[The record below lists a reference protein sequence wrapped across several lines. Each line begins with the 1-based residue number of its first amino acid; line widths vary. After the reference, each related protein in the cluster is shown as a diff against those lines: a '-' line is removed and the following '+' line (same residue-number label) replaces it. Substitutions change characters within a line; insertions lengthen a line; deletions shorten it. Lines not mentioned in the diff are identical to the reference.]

1 MANIGATEFY
11 IGIPSLPREDF
22 EQYST
27 RLFDEWER
35 HVDGVL
41 KLPDYSIA
49 LDVEEG
55 SIKAVGRVA
64 ATLGFLYIGIG
75 QYGSFIN
82 GVETIQKQLRD
93 VGDYLAD
100 RASAPFESN
109 SAKPKVSKRGESLA
123 RLQRLFAKVQ
133 RQEMTVDQAMREA
146 EAIFGPELEEAPDFV
161 NALKDS
167 LEQTPLLPRQIP
179 LLLVDA
185 YGKELI
191 PDRTKRRAPRPSQP
205 PQPAPVPEHYR
216 VELWRE
222 QEWKTKCTSFELVAA
237 I

>member
-11 IGIPSLPREDF
+11 LGIPGLPRNDF
-22 EQYST
+22 EEYST
-27 RLFDEWER
+27 RLFDEWESY
-35 HVDGVL
+35 VDSVL

-49 LDVEEG
+49 LEVEEG

-82 GVETIQKQLRD
+82 GLETIQKQVRD

-100 RASAPFESN
+100 RAGAPFEDSKI
-109 SAKPKVSKRGESLA
+109 KPRVSRRGESLA
-123 RLQRLFAKVQ
+123 RLQKLFVKVQ
-133 RQEMTVDQAMREA
+133 RGKISVDDAMKET
-146 EAIFGPELEEAPDFV
+146 EAIFGSELEDAPEFA

-167 LEQTPLLPRQIP
+167 LEQTPMLPQQIRLP
-179 LLLVDA
+179 LVDA
-185 YGKELI
+185 DGKELI
-191 PDRTKRRAPRPSQP
+191 PDRTRKREPRPSQP
-205 PQPAPVPEHYR
+205 PQPAPIPEHYR

-222 QEWKTKCTSFELVAA
+222 SKNGKRNVRVSNW
-237 I
+237 